1 MILEIF
7 QYSVLIVVMVIGIML
22 LRQLYKENKERE
34 QKREELREF
43 YINKMHRAM
52 EAAHNAAWHEIQTND
67 SYRSHNEPI
76 ILCYMGSIET
86 IDDAI
91 PKEGNVYVVTSVQNY
106 AAFLKGKWRWLHV
119 KEEYW
124 NPITGESRIEYEF
137 DMSEDQ

>member
-22 LRQLYKENKERE
+22 LHQLCKENKEIE
-34 QKREELREF
+34 QKREELREL

-52 EAAHNAAWHEIQTND
+52 YAAHNAAWYEINKND
-67 SYRSHNEPI
+67 DYRKKHDGLM
-76 ILCYMGSIET
+76 LCYMGDIKT

-91 PKEGNVYVVTSVQNY
+91 PKEGNVYAVNSVQNY

-124 NPITGESRIEYEF
+124 NPMTGESRIEYEF
-137 DMSEDQ
+137 DMSED

>member
-34 QKREELREF
+34 HKREELREF

-52 EAAHNAAWHEIQTND
+52 EAVHIAAWHEIQTND

-86 IDDAI
+86 IDNAI
-91 PKEGNVYVVTSVQNY
+91 PKEGNVYAVTSVQNY
-106 AAFLKGKWRWLHV
+106 TAFLKDKWRWLHV

-137 DMSEDQ
+137 DTSEG